1 MGYVSPTW
9 PWFLGVSENGLPQKK
24 AMLQWDSKKRNDYQP
39 SNLGGTLFWD
49 QPVYVYIY
57 RGNHPQ
63 FMALNL
69 EIYEMNDPDSQN
81 MFKKSCNPNSPN
93 L

>member
-1 MGYVSPTW
+1 MWHIYIYINDVYIYIYGLNKSMGYVSPTW

-57 RGNHPQ
+57 
-63 FMALNL
+63 
-69 EIYEMNDPDSQN
+69 IYIGGII
-81 MFKKSCNPNSPN
+81 PNSWH
-93 L
+93 

>member
-1 MGYVSPTW
+1 MVCPKKKLCY
-9 PWFLGVSENGLPQKK
+9 SETVRREMIINHQIWVVPYFETNPY
-24 AMLQWDSKKRNDYQP
+24 MC
-39 SNLGGTLFWD
+39 
-49 QPVYVYIY
+49 VYIY
-57 RGNHPQ
+57 KGNHPQ

>member
-1 MGYVSPTW
+1 MMCIYIYIYVCDIYIYIYKWRVYIYGLNKSMGYVSPTW
-9 PWFLGVSENGLPQKK
+9 PWFLGVSENGLPQKN

-57 RGNHPQ
+57 
-63 FMALNL
+63 
-69 EIYEMNDPDSQN
+69 I
-81 MFKKSCNPNSPN
+81 
-93 L
+93 